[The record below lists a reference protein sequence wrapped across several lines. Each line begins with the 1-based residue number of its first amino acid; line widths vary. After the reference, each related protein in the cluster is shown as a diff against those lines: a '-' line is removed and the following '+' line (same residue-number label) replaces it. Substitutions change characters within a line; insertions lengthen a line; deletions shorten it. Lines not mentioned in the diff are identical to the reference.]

1 MYLLK
6 RLVATVLGSPRPSAT
21 FAEFAGP
28 ASFEEQVYDA
38 VVLEGDVCYDL
49 GANFGEVALFLARRA
64 GRGGMVV
71 AFEPVM
77 PVYCQ
82 LCAWVQLATD
92 ARAPLAV
99 HGIVRTMAA
108 AVRLWPVGRVV
119 ALGHLWV
126 PLSLHVPGRLD

>member
-38 VVLEGDVCYDL
+38 VVTEGDVCCDV

-82 LCAWVQLATD
+82 LCAWV
-92 ARAPLAV
+92 
-99 HGIVRTMAA
+99 
-108 AVRLWPVGRVV
+108 
-119 ALGHLWV
+119 
-126 PLSLHVPGRLD
+126 